1 MRLATYER
9 IHRMLPGGAEHA
21 LSFGTKLGVMA
32 VHHPSLSRRRLLQA
46 GTGAIGAV
54 AFSSVGYGI
63 GDAQAARTRSAAPR
77 AGSTATSTD
86 APAPPTYVSEPA
98 LEPPTVTVTT
108 KAKGTAPGLILTT
121 ANIATTQHGP
131 LVIDDDGSPVWFR
144 PLTSGTAAFDLRA
157 QTYQGQPV
165 LTWWEGAIDP
175 TAGWG
180 RGTYLIADT
189 SYRIIGRVQA
199 AAGLFGDLH
208 DFTITDRDTALITVY
223 HPTSADLTAVGGTA
237 SAPLLDSG
245 LQEIDIATGK
255 VLLEWLGSSH
265 LDLSESYE
273 PLPKTA
279 GTPWDFLHANSISV
293 DTDGNLLL
301 SARHTW
307 AVYKI
312 DRTTGEVMWRL
323 GGKRSDFT
331 IGEGAEF
338 SWQHHVV
345 SRGTDTISV
354 FDNGSGTVQTEPQSR
369 GMVVA
374 LDHKTNTARLRK
386 AFAHPGGNGLS
397 AASQGSMEVLSD
409 GGAFVGWGQLPNL
422 TEFAPDGSVRFD
434 AAFPTGGSTY
444 RAYRVPWSA
453 RPHTSPSVVAQT
465 DSDTTTVYVSWNGAT
480 DVERWQLLGGS
491 DDDQI
496 APITNA
502 VRSGFETAMK
512 VDNAPAFVAVA
523 GLDHA
528 GHELGRSRAVR
539 T

>member
-208 DFTITDRDTALITVY
+208 DFNDHRPGYRVDHRLPPNQRGLDRGGRHGFGTAPRFRPPRDRHRDRQGAARMARLVAPRPERVVRTV
-223 HPTSADLTAVGGTA
+223 AEDRRDAVG
-237 SAPLLDSG
+237 
-245 LQEIDIATGK
+245 
-255 VLLEWLGSSH
+255 
-265 LDLSESYE
+265 
-273 PLPKTA
+273 LPA
-279 GTPWDFLHANSISV
+279 RQLHQR
-293 DTDGNLLL
+293 
-301 SARHTW
+301 RHG
-307 AVYKI
+307 
-312 DRTTGEVMWRL
+312 R
-323 GGKRSDFT
+323 
-331 IGEGAEF
+331 
-338 SWQHHVV
+338 Q
-345 SRGTDTISV
+345 
-354 FDNGSGTVQTEPQSR
+354 PP
-369 GMVVA
+369 A
-374 LDHKTNTARLRK
+374 LRPPH
-386 AFAHPGGNGLS
+386 
-397 AASQGSMEVLSD
+397 

-491 DDDQI
+491 DDDQL

-502 VRSGFETAMK
+502 ARSGFETAMK